1 MKEASLKIR
10 PTHRIRT
17 ALELR
22 LWQKSRV
29 RPLIKLCLKSYLWIF
44 FFFQLCDTMSPVLL
58 SNLGFSFSFNLSHLG
73 DNRYC
78 YPPFVCEETEAQ

>member
-1 MKEASLKIR
+1 MPEVLSLD
-10 PTHRIRT
+10 
-17 ALELR
+17 
-22 LWQKSRV
+22 
-29 RPLIKLCLKSYLWIF
+29 F

-58 SNLGFSFSFNLSHLG
+58 SNLVFSFSFNLSHLG